1 MHRRLSGK
9 ESTCQCRR
17 CRRHGF
23 DPWVRKIPWRR
34 KWQPIPGFLPEKPKD
49 RGAWWA
55 TVHGVTKSRTRLRN
69 WAHRTVPGAL
79 ASSEHVVLIGAVTY
93 IPCNN
98 HCHLEWSCQ
107 KRKKFGAEKATS
119 LECLPQALPCLH
131 FTGVNTGP
139 GAAGDGQRPSA
150 KVFYVSVY
158 LILTTSLRG
167 RSFCYSHFR
176 DEETEAQGR

>member
-23 DPWVRKIPWRR
+23 DPWIRKIPWRR

-49 RGAWWA
+49 RRAWWA
-55 TVHGVTKSRTRLRN
+55 TVQRVTKSRIRLRN

-93 IPCNN
+93 ISCNN
-98 HCHLEWSCQ
+98 HCHLEWSWQ
-107 KRKKFGAEKATS
+107 RKKEVWNREGDITWVFAPSA
-119 LECLPQALPCLH
+119 ALPPLH
-131 FTGVNTGP
+131 RCRH
-139 GAAGDGQRPSA
+139 RP
-150 KVFYVSVY
+150 
-158 LILTTSLRG
+158 RG
-167 RSFCYSHFR
+167 SRWWA
-176 DEETEAQGR
+176 EATC